1 MTKVVN
7 PINRTND
14 EMESKACGCKCICN
28 EYSGSV
34 VKTKI

>member
-14 EMESKACGCKCICN
+14 EMESKYNGI
-28 EYSGSV
+28 V
-34 VKTKI
+34 I